1 MVGSAEGVLLKQ
13 SWEVEAMLLS
23 KQGVKKTNLK
33 ERKYRATS
41 KKNEGKETDETEM
54 RLV

>member
-1 MVGSAEGVLLKQ
+1 
-13 SWEVEAMLLS
+13 MLGEWRAWGEERRDRSYFS

-33 ERKYRATS
+33 ERKYRATTE
-41 KKNEGKETDETEM
+41 KNEETDETEK